1 MIKSKLV
8 LALALS
14 VGLVGSA
21 AAALTDMTVN
31 GEKVPA
37 SRLEAVYNNAV
48 KAGAKAGP
56 ELEARVKRDV
66 TEEVVLLQEAA
77 KAKIDRTKEYRDA
90 IDRVGKQ
97 LKVELLVADYA
108 KKNPVSDKEVRAA
121 YDNAKKVYGDTE
133 YQVRHILVK
142 TEQEAKNIIQR
153 LNKGEKF
160 DALAKSESL
169 DPKSGPAGGLIG
181 WLSPSNVEP
190 NFGNAFKILSAG
202 DVAQAPIQNQFGWH
216 VVKLDAKRSQKNFPT
231 YESQKDS
238 LRAQL
243 SQLNA
248 KRHFAELVQKAK
260 VR

>member
-1 MIKSKLV
+1 MIKSKLF

-14 VGLVGSA
+14 AGLVGSA
-21 AAALTDMTVN
+21 AAALTDITVN

-37 SRLEAVYNNAV
+37 SRLESVYNNAV

-66 TEEVVLLQEAA
+66 AEEVVLLQEAA
-77 KAKIDRTKEYRDA
+77 KAKIERTQDYKDA
-90 IDRVGKQ
+90 IDRVSKQ
-97 LKVELLVADYA
+97 IKVELLIATYA
-108 KKNPVSDKEVRAA
+108 KKNPASDKEVRAA

-142 TEQEAKNIIQR
+142 TEQEAKDVIAR

-160 DALAKSESL
+160 DAVAKSVSL

-181 WLSPSNVEP
+181 WLVPSNVDP
-190 NFGNAFKILSAG
+190 ALGNAFKLLSAG
-202 DVAQAPIQNQFGWH
+202 DVAQAPIRNQYGWH
-216 VVKLDAKRSQKNFPT
+216 VVKLDAKRAQKNFPT
-231 YESQKDS
+231 YESQKES

-243 SQLNA
+243 SQLKA
-248 KRHFAELVQKAK
+248 KQHFADLVQKAK

>member
-48 KAGAKAGP
+48 
-56 ELEARVKRDV
+56 
-66 TEEVVLLQEAA
+66 

-142 TEQEAKNIIQR
+142 TEQEAKNII
-153 LNKGEKF
+153 
-160 DALAKSESL
+160 
-169 DPKSGPAGGLIG
+169 
-181 WLSPSNVEP
+181 
-190 NFGNAFKILSAG
+190 
-202 DVAQAPIQNQFGWH
+202 
-216 VVKLDAKRSQKNFPT
+216 
-231 YESQKDS
+231 
-238 LRAQL
+238 
-243 SQLNA
+243 
-248 KRHFAELVQKAK
+248 
-260 VR
+260 

>member
-97 LKVELLVADYA
+97 LKV
-108 KKNPVSDKEVRAA
+108 
-121 YDNAKKVYGDTE
+121 
-133 YQVRHILVK
+133 
-142 TEQEAKNIIQR
+142 
-153 LNKGEKF
+153 
-160 DALAKSESL
+160 
-169 DPKSGPAGGLIG
+169 
-181 WLSPSNVEP
+181 
-190 NFGNAFKILSAG
+190 
-202 DVAQAPIQNQFGWH
+202 
-216 VVKLDAKRSQKNFPT
+216 
-231 YESQKDS
+231 
-238 LRAQL
+238 
-243 SQLNA
+243 
-248 KRHFAELVQKAK
+248 
-260 VR
+260 

>member
-108 KKNPVSDKEVRAA
+108 AS
-121 YDNAKKVYGDTE
+121 YGDTE

-243 SQLNA
+243 SQLKA

>member
-90 IDRVGKQ
+90 IDRVASSSG
-97 LKVELLVADYA
+97 
-108 KKNPVSDKEVRAA
+108 
-121 YDNAKKVYGDTE
+121 
-133 YQVRHILVK
+133 
-142 TEQEAKNIIQR
+142 
-153 LNKGEKF
+153 LN
-160 DALAKSESL
+160 S
-169 DPKSGPAGGLIG
+169 
-181 WLSPSNVEP
+181 
-190 NFGNAFKILSAG
+190 
-202 DVAQAPIQNQFGWH
+202 
-216 VVKLDAKRSQKNFPT
+216 
-231 YESQKDS
+231 
-238 LRAQL
+238 L
-243 SQLNA
+243 SQITRRKIPSA
-248 KRHFAELVQKAK
+248 TKKS
-260 VR
+260 VRLTRMPRRSTVIPNIRSAIFW

>member
-1 MIKSKLV
+1 MRRSQESCAIPLGKRFMIKSKLV

-160 DALAKSESL
+160 DALA
-169 DPKSGPAGGLIG
+169 
-181 WLSPSNVEP
+181 
-190 NFGNAFKILSAG
+190 
-202 DVAQAPIQNQFGWH
+202 
-216 VVKLDAKRSQKNFPT
+216 
-231 YESQKDS
+231 
-238 LRAQL
+238 
-243 SQLNA
+243 
-248 KRHFAELVQKAK
+248 
-260 VR
+260 

>member
-97 LKVELLVADYA
+97 LKVELLVANYA

-169 DPKSGPAGGLIG
+169 DPKSGPTGGLI
-181 WLSPSNVEP
+181 
-190 NFGNAFKILSAG
+190 
-202 DVAQAPIQNQFGWH
+202 GWH